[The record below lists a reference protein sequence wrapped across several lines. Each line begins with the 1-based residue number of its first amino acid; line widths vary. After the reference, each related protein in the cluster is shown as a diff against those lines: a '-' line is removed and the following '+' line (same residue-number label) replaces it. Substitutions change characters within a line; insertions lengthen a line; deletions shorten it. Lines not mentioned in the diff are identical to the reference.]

1 MKYLFVGD
9 VHNHK
14 YMFDDIKSL
23 DADYNFDRIIFMGD
37 YVDDW
42 HTNNTQSLET
52 LMEVFKLKDTNPDKY
67 TLLLGNHELSYLGYP
82 CSGHKYELEHE
93 VNRIL
98 LDDINNLDLY
108 TLVDCDGTEY
118 VCTHGGITNIFA
130 TDVLGD
136 NWRNKLNEM
145 NNDKIN
151 SFNIL
156 ARCSYFRGGSYPYSS
171 FLWADKKEHQF
182 FLINDRTKRIVE
194 HQIVGHT
201 PVPSIQL
208 VDDIFYTDT
217 HSTYQDGSKY
227 GDRTYLIWDDR
238 GFIVENSLING

>member
-23 DADYNFDRIIFMGD
+23 DADYNFNRIIFMGD

-42 HTNNTQSLET
+42 FTDNTQSLDT
-52 LMEVFKLKDTNPDKY
+52 LMTVFKFKDSNPDKY

-93 VNRIL
+93 VNKIL

-108 TLVDCDGTEY
+108 TLVDCGGTEY

-130 TDVLGD
+130 DEFLGE
-136 NWRNKLNEM
+136 NWKDRLYELNVNKLDNL
-145 NNDKIN
+145 NVL
-151 SFNIL
+151 S
-156 ARCSYFRGGSYPYSS
+156 RCSYFRGGNYSYSS
-171 FLWADKKEHQF
+171 FLWSDKKENQ
-182 FLINDRTKRIVE
+182 LYNQDIPKIR

-201 PVPSIQL
+201 PVPTIQL
-208 VDDIFYTDT
+208 VEDIFYTDT